1 MFAIF
6 RSNSPDTA
14 VEEMLLSLQKAGVS
28 ATEFTVKKEYIRDA
42 TIDPTLVVYN
52 TSTGKVLFSDGY
64 QRILRHNTFNS
75 HFKRLVK
82 QAADLVSQDVRQ
94 YTWLRLYNRWLC
106 FLKKTQDAQVD
117 EDHGFAAQQ

>member
-6 RSNSPDTA
+6 RCNLPDPV

-28 ATEFTVKKEYIRDA
+28 ATEFAVKQEYID
-42 TIDPTLVVYN
+42 TEPTLVVHN
-52 TSTGKVLFSDGY
+52 TSTGEVLFTDGY
-64 QRILRHNTFNS
+64 QRILRHKAFNR

-82 QAADLVSQDVRQ
+82 QAADLVSQDVQQ

-106 FLKKTQDAQVD
+106 FLKKTQDAQVAKD
-117 EDHGFAAQQ
+117 YGFAAQQ

>member
-6 RSNSPDTA
+6 RSNSPDPA

-28 ATEFTVKKEYIRDA
+28 AKEFAVKKEYIRDA
-42 TIDPTLVVYN
+42 IIDPTLVVYN

-64 QRILRHNTFNS
+64 QQILRHKAFNS

-82 QAADLVSQDVRQ
+82 QAADLVSQDVQQ
-94 YTWLRLYNRWLC
+94 YMWLRLYNRWLC

-117 EDHGFAAQQ
+117 ENHGFAAQH